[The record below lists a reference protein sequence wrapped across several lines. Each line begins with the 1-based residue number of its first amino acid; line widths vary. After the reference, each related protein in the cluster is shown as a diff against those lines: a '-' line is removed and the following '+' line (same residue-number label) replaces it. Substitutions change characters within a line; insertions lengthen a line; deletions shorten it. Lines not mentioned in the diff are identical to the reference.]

1 MATPTIETYGKEAV
15 IVWFNNQPGTDWRLH
30 RSFNTKNRDNIING
44 SLEDTTKEE
53 EAERLTEQLESL
65 DNGFNNGTYTL
76 VVDNGKYPAQIYFK
90 ITPGGEVTRH
100 ISGINQTSTDP
111 ALLNLLN
118 KQQEQLNELTSR
130 FNAEDEDDSDDEK
143 NGMLGLINHEL
154 YGPMIATVISGI
166 VSRFMPAPAPTAL
179 AGVPSEQDEKI
190 NQAITILK
198 NYDSSLGD
206 HLLKLADIAQNNNA
220 QFNMLLKML

>member
-15 IVWFNNQPGTDWRLH
+15 IVWYNNQPGTDWRLH
-30 RSFNTKNRDNIING
+30 RSFNTKSKDNIING
-44 SLEDTTKEE
+44 SLEDTTKEDE
-53 EAERLTEQLESL
+53 SERLTEQLESL

-90 ITPGGEVTRH
+90 ITPGGEITRH
-100 ISGINQTSTDP
+100 ISGINQTATDP
-111 ALLNLLN
+111 TLLALLN

-130 FNAEDEDDSDDEK
+130 FNAEDSEEEEEEK
-143 NGMLGLINHEL
+143 SGIMGLIDHQI
-154 YGPMIATVISGI
+154 YGPLIATAITGI
-166 VSRFMPAPAPTAL
+166 VNKLMPAAPTAL

-190 NQAITILK
+190 NQAIIILK
-198 NYDSSLGD
+198 NYDNNLGD
-206 HLLKLADIAQNNNA
+206 HLLKLADIAQNNNG

>member
-15 IVWFNNQPGTDWRLH
+15 IVWYNNQPGTDWRLH
-30 RSFNTKNRDNIING
+30 RSFNTKSKDNIING
-44 SLEDTTKEE
+44 SLEDTTKEDE
-53 EAERLTEQLESL
+53 SERLTEQLESL

-90 ITPGGEVTRH
+90 ITPGGEITRH
-100 ISGINQTSTDP
+100 ISGINQTATDP
-111 ALLNLLN
+111 TLLALLN

-130 FNAEDEDDSDDEK
+130 FNAEDSEEEEEEK
-143 NGMLGLINHEL
+143 SGIMGLIDHQI
-154 YGPMIATVISGI
+154 YGPLIATAITGI
-166 VSRFMPAPAPTAL
+166 VNKLMPTAPTAL

-190 NQAITILK
+190 NQAIIILK